1 MTKKIEAIFQ
11 HFSGDEK
18 DFVERMIGLCQQAEE
33 TYSYVLTNFLNPRE
47 EEILQSIAGYFHLN
61 MHSSRQLL
69 ATEFVRVIL
78 SPDYYT
84 LVEDDF
90 EMMALEICYPRKFHQ
105 LTHAQVLGT
114 LLNQLGIRRE
124 FIGDILVGDEQTFV
138 ILERRFGEL
147 ATSTVSK
154 ISRVPVIWKEY
165 SLSKL
170 PIKVNQ
176 DFKNHSILVSSLRL
190 DKIVATGFK
199 LSRSSALKLIESGI
213 NLFIL
218 FPESSPKVLGA
229 VIQRIAFAEI
239 QLAINLIVVPE
250 RIALHKDGT
259 ECILRLLRSPDIV
272 IAAIAPNGLTCR
284 ERNVLIGLI
293 RRFGRNLFES
303 LCRKRHKSNPN

>member
-105 LTHAQVLGT
+105 LTHAQILGT

-170 PIKVNQ
+170 PIKANQ

-199 LSRSSALKLIESGI
+199 LSRSSALKLIESGQVKVDYR
-213 NLFIL
+213 
-218 FPESSPKVLGA
+218 EAKQASKVLKIG
-229 VIQRIAFAEI
+229 
-239 QLAINLIVVPE
+239 QLVSV
-250 RIALHKDGT
+250 RG
-259 ECILRLLRSPDIV
+259 
-272 IAAIAPNGLTCR
+272 
-284 ERNVLIGLI
+284 
-293 RRFGRNLFES
+293 FGRLKLKECLGFSKQGKLKLDIEII
-303 LCRKRHKSNPN
+303 KK